1 MAEKSEV
8 AQAWSNGFN
17 DVTKAIT
24 LLCLPR

>member
-1 MAEKSEV
+1 MAEKVE
-8 AQAWSNGFN
+8 AALAWSNGFN